1 MSRRRSP
8 ILRQPDLFPF
18 ARSTDSAV
26 SIIPASEPPQGVTIK
41 DVLPMKPFN
50 RRAHHLIRG
59 TPEMKTKRLLC
70 CLSIFLLSLS
80 SLPWPSA
87 SAQNAKRDQSVE
99 NIDIAEFLR
108 ECRVAS
114 AKKIAESN
122 RQLEN
127 YTFKVRKAYSKQSKS
142 GELEEHSEV
151 AEVYP
156 PPFRTPRGGG
166 RFKSSVLIEKDG
178 QPVSP
183 ERVEKERLKVG
194 RNLEKFERESDPI
207 TELPPA
213 KPDSMAWFSFS
224 VVKNVIAM
232 PFANERTD
240 FRGDEFFDQ
249 CEFDKPRRENVG
261 GRETIALRFSPRP
274 DAVFSET
281 TKYLSKFEGVIWID
295 EADKFIFRLA
305 AWPQGAKFDREGS
318 DHLLENAAVAI
329 DYARTK
335 EGLWFRRK
343 GRMNA
348 VKYPKM
354 LLGFDWDFRL
364 EWFDYKLYKVD
375 SEKEKLAA
383 PDKK

>member
-1 MSRRRSP
+1 
-8 ILRQPDLFPF
+8 
-18 ARSTDSAV
+18 
-26 SIIPASEPPQGVTIK
+26 
-41 DVLPMKPFN
+41 
-50 RRAHHLIRG
+50 
-59 TPEMKTKRLLC
+59 MKTKRLLC
-70 CLSIFLLSLS
+70 CLSIVLLSLS

-87 SAQNAKRDQSVE
+87 SGQNAKQDQFVE
-99 NIDIAEFLR
+99 NIDITKFLR
-108 ECRVAS
+108 ECREAS

-122 RQLEN
+122 RRLEN
-127 YTFKVRKAYSKQSKS
+127 YTFKVRKTYGKQSKS
-142 GELEEHSEV
+142 GKFEEHSDI

-156 PPFRTPRGGG
+156 PPLRTPRGKG
-166 RFKSSVLIEKDG
+166 RFKSSVVIEKDG
-178 QPVSP
+178 KPVSSAS
-183 ERVEKERLKVG
+183 VEKERLKVG

-207 TELPPA
+207 MEPPPA
-213 KPDSMAWFSFS
+213 KPGSMAWFSFS

-232 PFANERTD
+232 PFASERID
-240 FRGDEFFDQ
+240 FRGDELFDQ

-261 GRETIALRFSPRP
+261 GRETIALRFRPRP

-295 EADKFIFRLA
+295 KADKFIFRLA
-305 AWPQGAKFDREGS
+305 AWPQGAKFDRDDS

-335 EGLWFRRK
+335 EGLWFRRL

-348 VKYPKM
+348 VKYPKA
-354 LLGFDWDFRL
+354 LLGFDWDFLL

-375 SEKEKLAA
+375 SEKEKLTV

>member
-1 MSRRRSP
+1 
-8 ILRQPDLFPF
+8 
-18 ARSTDSAV
+18 
-26 SIIPASEPPQGVTIK
+26 
-41 DVLPMKPFN
+41 
-50 RRAHHLIRG
+50 
-59 TPEMKTKRLLC
+59 MKTKRLLC
-70 CLSIFLLSLS
+70 CLPIVLLSLS

-87 SAQNAKRDQSVE
+87 LRQNAKQDQLVK
-99 NIDIAEFLR
+99 NIDIAKFLR
-108 ECRVAS
+108 ECREAS
-114 AKKIAESN
+114 AKKIVESN

-142 GELEEHSEV
+142 GEFEGHSEV

-156 PPFRTPRGGG
+156 PPFRTLRGGG
-166 RFKSSVLIEKDG
+166 RFKSSVVIEKDG
-178 QPVSP
+178 KLISP

-207 TELPPA
+207 TDAPPA
-213 KPDSMAWFSFS
+213 KPGSMSWFSFS
-224 VVKNVIAM
+224 VVKNVMAM
-232 PFANERTD
+232 PFANERVD

-249 CEFDKPRRENVG
+249 CEFDEPHRENAG
-261 GRETIALRFSPRP
+261 GRETIALRFRPRP

-281 TKYLSKFEGVIWID
+281 TKYLSKFEGVIWVD

-305 AWPQGAKFDREGS
+305 AWPQGAKFGRDDS

-329 DYARTK
+329 DYTRAK
-335 EGLWFRRK
+335 EGLWFRRL

-348 VKYPKM
+348 VKYPKA
-354 LLGFDWDFRL
+354 LLWLDWDFLL
-364 EWFDYKLYKVD
+364 EWFDFKLYKVD